1 MTIDIRESLAKLQ
14 PYHVEDQAWAIK
26 LDANE
31 NTSSLPSVVE
41 QLIGKALVNTCLQRY
56 PSSDHKLRRLIAESY
71 ANLAISADNVA
82 IGCGSS
88 EILLAL
94 CQAFGGPGKKIVFP
108 SPSFS
113 MYGIYAQITDSIAC
127 PVSLNEDFSL
137 PVTNFIA
144 AAQSASLVLVC
155 NPNNPTGNV
164 VEPPAVEKILTA
176 VACPVILDEAYMEF
190 YGESAVKLLADYPQ
204 LIVARTFSKAY
215 GLAAARVGYMLAS
228 RQLIEVTNKVL
239 LPYHVNS
246 LSLAVAEIVCQNQAL
261 FAESI
266 AATIRERHSLSHELA
281 KIPGLTVYP
290 SQTNFILIRMEQAVQ
305 LERYLAAA
313 GTAVR
318 SFGKAPELTGCL
330 RITVGTA
337 AENNI
342 LLGQI
347 KAFFQSE
354 AAER

>member
-1 MTIDIRESLAKLQ
+1 MSIDIRQSLVELQ
-14 PYHVEDQAWAIK
+14 PYHVEDEVWKIK

-31 NTSSLPSVVE
+31 NNGPLPVAVVE
-41 QLIGKALVNTCLQRY
+41 QIGQALGNSCLQRY
-56 PSSDHKLRRLIAESY
+56 PSSDEGLRRLIAASY
-71 ANLAISADNVA
+71 ASAKLNAENVA

-113 MYGIYAQITDSIAC
+113 MYGIYAQITDSLAV
-127 PVSLNEDFSL
+127 PVALNADFSL
-137 PVTNFIA
+137 PVDKFIA

-164 VEPPAVEKILTA
+164 MEPSDVEKILAA
-176 VACPVILDEAYMEF
+176 VDCPVILDEAYMEF
-190 YGESAVKLLADYPQ
+190 YGQSATALLAGYPQ

-228 RQLIEVTNKVL
+228 RRLIEVINKVL
-239 LPYHVNS
+239 LPYHVNA
-246 LSLAVAEIVCQNQAL
+246 LSLAAAEIVCRNQNL
-261 FAESI
+261 FDESI
-266 AATIRERHSLSHELA
+266 ATTIRERESLIEKLA
-281 KIPGLTVYP
+281 QVKGVTVYP
-290 SQTNFILIRMEQAVQ
+290 SQANFIMIRFEQAVQ

-313 GTAVR
+313 GTAIR
-318 SFGKAPELTGCL
+318 SFANAPGLTGCL

-337 AENNI
+337 AENATV
-342 LLGQI
+342 LSQI
-347 KAFFQSE
+347 KAFCQSE
-354 AAER
+354 AAK